1 MCGDLLASLE
11 RASTSS
17 LLDLDDESAEGEDFG
32 GDAAE
37 RDERRLAELGRRT
50 IETYALHH
58 LFTSKVEVSF
68 AEAQAIKMQ
77 EALIAEEEEAERV
90 AAEIEGAK
98 KSKKAKQ
105 KQRKKDK
112 KEAEEAELAA
122 RLAEEEAEKAKARAA
137 AEAEA
142 AEARRVEEARLAAA
156 RAEEEAALEEAE
168 KGGGGKGG
176 ARRRSRRRASRRAGR
191 PSRRAGRAGRVL
203 GG

>member
-1 MCGDLLASLE
+1 M
-11 RASTSS
+11 
-17 LLDLDDESAEGEDFG
+17 
-32 GDAAE
+32 E

-50 IETYALHH
+50 IEMYALHH
-58 LFTSKVEVSF
+58 LFTTKVEVSF

-122 RLAEEEAEKAKARAA
+122 KMAEEEAERAKLQGG
-137 AEAEA
+137 EGS
-142 AEARRVEEARLAAA
+142 
-156 RAEEEAALEEAE
+156 
-168 KGGGGKGG
+168 KGGGG
-176 ARRRSRRRASRRAGR
+176 AES
-191 PSRRAGRAGRVL
+191 P
-203 GG
+203 